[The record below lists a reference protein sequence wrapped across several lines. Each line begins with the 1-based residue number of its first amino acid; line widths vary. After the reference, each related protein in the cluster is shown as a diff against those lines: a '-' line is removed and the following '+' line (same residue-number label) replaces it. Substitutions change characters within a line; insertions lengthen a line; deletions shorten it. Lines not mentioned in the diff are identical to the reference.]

1 MLARWT
7 RYLPFFLVEMISK
20 RKCERFRVELGGQW
34 DVVMPFN
41 DCMIFIGKR
50 PTGDPPNPIPQAK
63 AV

>member
-7 RYLPFFLVEMISK
+7 RYLPFFLVEMIAK

-34 DVVMPFN
+34 DVVTPFN
-41 DCMIFIGKR
+41 GCMIFIRKE
-50 PTGDPPNPIPQAK
+50 PAGDPATPVSQAK